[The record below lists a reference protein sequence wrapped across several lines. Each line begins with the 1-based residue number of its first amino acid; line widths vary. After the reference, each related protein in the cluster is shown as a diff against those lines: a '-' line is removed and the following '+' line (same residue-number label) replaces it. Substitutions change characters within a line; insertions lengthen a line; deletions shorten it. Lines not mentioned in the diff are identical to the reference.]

1 MLHFLRSKFY
11 LAYNVRFAS
20 VGFDISR
27 IIYEACPVSSLSWF
41 AFLQA
46 GAGEP
51 NPRETGDGANFG
63 GEPPSR
69 SLSGPSPSANLV
81 GIWKGDP
88 LVPACAGHHGLPNE
102 TRHVLAR

>member
-1 MLHFLRSKFY
+1 MLHFLRSEMY
-11 LAYNVRFAS
+11 LAYS
-20 VGFDISR
+20 VWLTLVAFDFFG
-27 IIYEACPVSSLSWF
+27 IIYEACLVSSLSRF

-46 GAGEP
+46 GTGEP
-51 NPRETGDGANFG
+51 NPRETGDGANAG
-63 GEPPSR
+63 GKPPSR